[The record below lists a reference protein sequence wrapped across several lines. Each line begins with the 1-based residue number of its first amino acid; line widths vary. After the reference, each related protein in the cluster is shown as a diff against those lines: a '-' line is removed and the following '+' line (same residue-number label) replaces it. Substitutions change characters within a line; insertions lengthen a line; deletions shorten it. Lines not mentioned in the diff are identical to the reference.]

1 MLLRKHEPLDV
12 RTKEMLESIKAITL
26 ATNDIRWCIL
36 KEGNKDQYDILAELC
51 ENLETCVKQATDIV
65 VSSEMNRKPVKKTM
79 LSIFG

>member
-26 ATNDIRWCIL
+26 ATNDIRWCVL
-36 KEGNKDQYDILAELC
+36 KEGNKDQYDILTELC

>member
-1 MLLRKHEPLDV
+1 MLLRKHETLDV

-26 ATNDIRWCIL
+26 ATNDIRWCVL
-36 KEGNKDQYDILAELC
+36 KEGNKDQYDILTELC